1 MNRNHFKVTGKKIEE
16 LVLKIPINTFDNLM
30 RFNNILKKI
39 GVWEALIKRDIQKG
53 DLVEIYQHKF
63 EWEEEL

>member
-39 GVWEALIKRDIQKG
+39 GVW
-53 DLVEIYQHKF
+53 
-63 EWEEEL
+63 

>member
-1 MNRNHFKVTGKKIEE
+1 
-16 LVLKIPINTFDNLM
+16 M
-30 RFNNILKKI
+30 RFNNIFKKI
-39 GVWEALIKRDIQKG
+39 GVWEALIKKDIQKG